1 MVGTAGFALAI
12 SSPPD
17 WRINWATLRP
27 VFGVNNRIS
36 TGIHQVH
43 DLGRLM
49 LRYVHHSEMAGMT
62 ELACAIWHRSL
73 GRRGFQEQVPF
84 GGS

>member
-1 MVGTAGFALAI
+1 
-12 SSPPD
+12 
-17 WRINWATLRP
+17 
-27 VFGVNNRIS
+27 VNNRIS